1 MQPKKEPCP
10 FGCGKM
16 LHPKGKFVHFKATHP
31 GESTPGA
38 AASNPAGIHPVQKG
52 TVVFLNEALDSL
64 KARREVL
71 ARRLAEV
78 TDLQNEDRA
87 LAKEQE
93 AVESVLGKITGRAL
107 HAGAAAGD

>member
-1 MQPKKEPCP
+1 MQRLRMEVGRCRKNI
-10 FGCGKM
+10 
-16 LHPKGKFVHFKATHP
+16 KAKHP
-31 GESTPGA
+31 GESIPGA
-38 AASNPAGIHPVQKG
+38 VASNPAGIHPAQKG
-52 TVVFLNEALDSL
+52 TTIFLNEALDSL

-78 TDLQNEDRA
+78 SDLQNEDRA

-93 AVESVLGKITGRAL
+93 AVESALGKITGRAL